1 MCVLGAQL
9 SRPRVTRP
17 QLPPARLAW
26 THPPLLQSGFR
37 SPYSSASAGE
47 VNAFNGN
54 FQSSFDVAY
63 ADSDEALFS
72 YVRCVGC
79 DDA

>member
-1 MCVLGAQL
+1 MRAGPSCRALLLLAPNCPL
-9 SRPRVTRP
+9 
-17 QLPPARLAW
+17 LAW
-26 THPPLLQSGFR
+26 PALPPLLQSGFR